1 MAQIFDAIAQ
11 QYDSWY
17 TIDIG
22 NLVNKIEKE
31 IVYDLLQAR
40 QGLKVLDIGCGT
52 GQYSVELARLGCQV
66 VGIDISEEM
75 LNEAR
80 KKAAQENLNI
90 EFISGDIHELELPEN
105 TFDLVLS
112 VTALEF
118 FPRPDEVLA
127 KAHYWMKK
135 NGRMVIGVIG
145 GKSPWSDLYTGLA
158 AQESDSVF
166 NYATFYTAQ
175 ELKELFPKDV
185 KEVRTGLYFPPEFE
199 NFDLESAKKMESQGK
214 EKDNPQGAGFVC
226 GLWVKS

>member
-11 QYDSWY
+11 EYDSWY
-17 TIDIG
+17 TRDIG

-52 GQYSVELARLGCQV
+52 GQYSAELARLGCQV

-75 LNEAR
+75 LNVAR
-80 KKAAQENLNI
+80 EKAVQENLNI
-90 EFISGDIHELELPEN
+90 EFISGDIHELEFPEN

-127 KAHYWMKK
+127 KAYSWMKE

-145 GKSPWSDLYTGLA
+145 GKSPWSDLYTSRS
-158 AQESDSVF
+158 AQDAESVF

-175 ELKELFPKDV
+175 ELKELFPRDSR
-185 KEVRTGLYFPPEFE
+185 EVRTGLYFLPEFD
-199 NFDLESAKKMESQGK
+199 NFDLQEAEKIETQGK
-214 EKDNPQGAGFVC
+214 EKGDPQGAGFVC